1 MHSLPVFLKLAGRP
15 VILLGEGEA
24 AEAKRRLLLRAG
36 AEICESEDA
45 KAALAIVAIADEGA
59 ARAAVARLKA
69 RGVLVNA
76 PDRPDLCDF
85 TLPAIVDRD
94 PVLIA
99 IGTGGASAGLAKA
112 LRQRIEALL
121 PVTLGRLA
129 TALGDA
135 REGMRVRWPD
145 AAARRRA
152 IDAAL
157 AEGEALDPLA
167 ASGAEAVMQWLNGES
182 EAHGAV
188 RLETIILISDDP
200 DDLTL
205 RVARLLGRADA
216 LFHAPDVPAAILDRA
231 RADAPRYCRE
241 AKPDWAGPG
250 LALWIHKGERG

>member
-1 MHSLPVFLKLAGRP
+1 MRSLPVFLKLAGRP
-15 VILLGEGEA
+15 VILLGKGEA

-36 AEICESEDA
+36 ADIRSDEGTE
-45 KAALAIVAIADEGA
+45 AALAIVAIADDDE

-85 TLPAIVDRD
+85 TFPAIIDRD

-121 PVTLGRLA
+121 PASLGALA
-129 TALGDA
+129 AALGAA
-135 REGMRVRWPD
+135 RENMRARWPD

-157 AEGEALDPLA
+157 EQGGPLDPLGGAGEA
-167 ASGAEAVMQWLNGES
+167 AVERWLDDTFGVPEGE
-182 EAHGAV
+182 
-188 RLETIILISDDP
+188 RLEVIALTSDDP

-205 RVARLLGRADA
+205 RAARLLGQADA
-216 LFHAPDVPAAILDRA
+216 LFHTPEIPTTILDRA
-231 RADAPRYCRE
+231 RADVVRYCRE
-241 AKPDWAGPG
+241 TEPDWAGPG
-250 LALWIHKGERG
+250 LALWIVKG